1 MQFTIGIHLGNGRD
15 KLSDNHQLY
24 RDNTFFV
31 LFILLGLSLYLQIA
45 SLALIL
51 LIPFYLGSGGIV
63 GDVPDDAYIQLSL
76 QSCLA
81 TVFVMGI
88 FHGVIIIAIS

>member
-1 MQFTIGIHLGNGRD
+1 MDEISFLTII
-15 KLSDNHQLY
+15 SSIV
-24 RDNTFFV
+24 TTPFFV

-63 GDVPDDAYIQLSL
+63 GDVPDDAYI
-76 QSCLA
+76 
-81 TVFVMGI
+81 
-88 FHGVIIIAIS
+88 